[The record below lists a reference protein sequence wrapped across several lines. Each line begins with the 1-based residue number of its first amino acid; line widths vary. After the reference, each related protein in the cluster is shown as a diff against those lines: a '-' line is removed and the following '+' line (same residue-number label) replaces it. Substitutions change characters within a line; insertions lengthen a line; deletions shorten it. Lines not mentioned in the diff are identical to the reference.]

1 MKLPRVFTFVENPV
15 RWYPSEGHDSFT
27 VYGLGRL
34 RAVLKGL
41 GLLYFYMSASKTP
54 RFHSE
59 FVLLQSTPTDYS
71 MIEPQ
76 VATASI
82 DSSVGVPC
90 SGIITPS
97 RIGAFVIAPA
107 LKLDVPEGRD
117 VALMLISPSIAAHE
131 VSIDKTTLDIPGDDA
146 TLTLSTGNGEL
157 CCSGNVSGHGV
168 KAAKLVLN
176 RNPGLPVYPTGGF
189 DETLCELNSP
199 GEMSATWKPIARSFE
214 EFLIVFHPSKIDSF
228 EEVSEYLGAPED
240 DFTGTMKNYVV
251 GDGVGVNYTV
261 RLVLDRGLGR
271 HASDQARLTI
281 T

>member
-1 MKLPRVFTFVENPV
+1 MPRVFTFVENPV
-15 RWYPSEGHDSFT
+15 RWDPSDGRESFT

-34 RAVLKGL
+34 RGVFKGL
-41 GLLYFYMSASKTP
+41 GLLYFYITGSKTP
-54 RFHSE
+54 GFRSE
-59 FVLLQSTPTDYS
+59 FVLLQNTPTDYS

-76 VATASI
+76 VATLGI
-82 DSSVGVPC
+82 DTSVRVPC

-97 RIGAFVIAPA
+97 RIGAFIIAPA

-117 VALMLISPSIAAHE
+117 VALMLVSPPTAPHE
-131 VSIDKTTLDIPGDDA
+131 VSIDKTTLDILGEEA
-146 TLTLSTGNGEL
+146 TVTLSTGNGEL
-157 CCSGNVSGHGV
+157 RCLGSVSGHAV